1 MTQQVEQNE
10 LFDLAFRFVNET
22 QESIFLTGKAGT
34 GKTTFLKHLKKECS
48 KNSIIAAPTGVAAIH
63 AGGVTLHSLFQLPL
77 HPFLPSNGNRSEL
90 LKTIRYSKQR
100 LSLLRKMELLVI
112 DEISMVR
119 ADVMDAIDTILKS
132 VRRHHESPFGGVQML
147 YIGDLYQLPP
157 VVKREEWE
165 LLRTYYE
172 SPFFF
177 DSLSVKEQQ
186 PLLIELQK
194 IYRQKEDEFVSL
206 LNNVRNNQMSAD
218 DFQTLNSRYRPNF
231 EPDKKDSYITL
242 TTHNQ
247 QADRINER
255 QLQKLDT
262 TSFEYQ
268 AEIEGDFPENLYP
281 AEANLIL
288 KEGAQVMFLK
298 NDSNAQKYFNGKI
311 GTIKKLETDKVVVVC
326 DKYEIEVTKDVW
338 ENTRYTLNRNDEKLE
353 QEVLGSFHQYP
364 LRLAW
369 AITIH
374 KSQGL
379 TFEQVM
385 LDAAAS
391 FSSGQVYVA
400 LSRCTRLDGIVLLT
414 PIPPTA
420 IHTNTQ
426 VREAQSALQ
435 PRGPLLDR
443 FTGARQ
449 VFTLQLLAD
458 LFEMKPVSFIA
469 KELQKQGTLHAAHL
483 HSNANSWLEQWN
495 DDFLQLQLPAQ
506 KFIVQIQIL
515 LREIPII
522 EENPT
527 LQQRIRDGASY
538 FLPRIVELKT
548 RLEQHPF
555 TTEHKESAVALNEP
569 LKDLLLALH
578 QTIYLL
584 EFATNVFS
592 VSGYL
597 KHKLNYA
604 TPRLNITSYA
614 AHKTQ
619 NEDPEIKN
627 PELFYQLKSWRDRL
641 CNDLNVP
648 IYMIANAASLKEIC
662 TYLPTTKQQL
672 QQLNGF
678 GKAKAEKYGDDILG
692 LVETYCN
699 EQGIETS
706 TDLFLGKKTKTEKP
720 SKTGKQPKIASAEKS
735 LELFKEGKSI
745 QAIATE
751 RNLTSGTVEN
761 HLMEYLATNEVPV
774 HLFVT
779 AQKLEALQEVFV
791 SHPGK
796 KHSELKQILG
806 DDYSYTEIKAAWL
819 YLNPN
824 KEQADTTRL
833 DK

>member
-1 MTQQVEQNE
+1 
-10 LFDLAFRFVNET
+10 
-22 QESIFLTGKAGT
+22 
-34 GKTTFLKHLKKECS
+34 
-48 KNSIIAAPTGVAAIH
+48 
-63 AGGVTLHSLFQLPL
+63 
-77 HPFLPSNGNRSEL
+77 
-90 LKTIRYSKQR
+90 
-100 LSLLRKMELLVI
+100 
-112 DEISMVR
+112 
-119 ADVMDAIDTILKS
+119 
-132 VRRHHESPFGGVQML
+132 ML

-255 QLQKLDT
+255 QLQKLET

-298 NDSNAQKYFNGKI
+298 NDSNSQKYFNGKI

-326 DKYEIEVTKDVW
+326 DKDEIEVTKDVW

-678 GKAKAEKYGDDILG
+678 GKAKAEKYGDAILE

-761 HLMEYLATNEVPV
+761 HLMEYLVTNEVPV

-779 AQKLEALQEVFV
+779 AGKLETLQEVFV

-824 KEQADTTRL
+824 KE
-833 DK
+833 

>member
-1 MTQQVEQNE
+1 MT
-10 LFDLAFRFVNET
+10 
-22 QESIFLTGKAGT
+22 
-34 GKTTFLKHLKKECS
+34 
-48 KNSIIAAPTGVAAIH
+48 
-63 AGGVTLHSLFQLPL
+63 
-77 HPFLPSNGNRSEL
+77 
-90 LKTIRYSKQR
+90 
-100 LSLLRKMELLVI
+100 
-112 DEISMVR
+112 
-119 ADVMDAIDTILKS
+119 
-132 VRRHHESPFGGVQML
+132 
-147 YIGDLYQLPP
+147 
-157 VVKREEWE
+157 
-165 LLRTYYE
+165 
-172 SPFFF
+172 
-177 DSLSVKEQQ
+177 
-186 PLLIELQK
+186 
-194 IYRQKEDEFVSL
+194 
-206 LNNVRNNQMSAD
+206 AD
-218 DFQTLNSRYRPNF
+218 DFQTLNNRYRPNF

-255 QLQKLDT
+255 QLQKLHT
-262 TSFEYQ
+262 TPFEYQ

-298 NDSNAQKYFNGKI
+298 NDSTSQKYFNGKI

-326 DKYEIEVTKDVW
+326 DKDEIEVTKDVW

-420 IHTNTQ
+420 IQTNTQ

-435 PRGPLLDR
+435 PRGSLMDR

-449 VFTLQLLAD
+449 LFTLQLLAD
-458 LFEMKPVSFIA
+458 LFEMTPVAVIA
-469 KELQKQGTLHAAHL
+469 KELQKQSSLHTAHL
-483 HSNANSWLEQWN
+483 HAEANSWLEQWN
-495 DDFLQLQLPAQ
+495 HDFLQLQLPAQ

-515 LREIPII
+515 LREIPLI
-522 EENPT
+522 EEHPT
-527 LQQRIRDGASY
+527 LQRRICDGASY

-555 TTEHKESAVALNEP
+555 TTEHKETAVALNEP

-584 EFATNVFS
+584 EFATGIFS

-604 TPRLNITSYA
+604 TPRLNISSYA

-627 PELFYQLKSWRDRL
+627 PELYFQLKSWRDRL
-641 CNDLNVP
+641 CNEQNLP

-662 TYLPTTKQQL
+662 TFLPTTKQQL

-678 GKAKAEKYGDDILG
+678 GKAKAERYGDDILG

-706 TDLFLGKKTKTEKP
+706 TDLFLGKKTKSEKP
-720 SKTGKQPKIASAEKS
+720 SKTGKQPKIASAERS
-735 LELFKEGKSI
+735 LELFKTGKNI
-745 QAIATE
+745 QEIATE
-751 RNLTSGTVEN
+751 RNLTTGTVES

-774 HLFVT
+774 RLFVT
-779 AQKLEALQEVFV
+779 ANKLETLREVFV

-819 YLNPN
+819 HLNPN
-824 KEQADTTRL
+824 N
-833 DK
+833 DKS

>member
-1 MTQQVEQNE
+1 MT
-10 LFDLAFRFVNET
+10 
-22 QESIFLTGKAGT
+22 
-34 GKTTFLKHLKKECS
+34 
-48 KNSIIAAPTGVAAIH
+48 
-63 AGGVTLHSLFQLPL
+63 
-77 HPFLPSNGNRSEL
+77 
-90 LKTIRYSKQR
+90 
-100 LSLLRKMELLVI
+100 
-112 DEISMVR
+112 
-119 ADVMDAIDTILKS
+119 
-132 VRRHHESPFGGVQML
+132 
-147 YIGDLYQLPP
+147 
-157 VVKREEWE
+157 
-165 LLRTYYE
+165 
-172 SPFFF
+172 
-177 DSLSVKEQQ
+177 
-186 PLLIELQK
+186 
-194 IYRQKEDEFVSL
+194 
-206 LNNVRNNQMSAD
+206 AD
-218 DFQTLNSRYRPNF
+218 DFQTLNNRYRPNF

-255 QLQKLDT
+255 QLQKLHT
-262 TSFEYQ
+262 TPFEYQ

-298 NDSNAQKYFNGKI
+298 NDSTSQKYFNGKI

-326 DKYEIEVTKDVW
+326 DKDEIEVTKDVW

-420 IHTNTQ
+420 IQTNTQ

-435 PRGPLLDR
+435 PRGSLMDR

-449 VFTLQLLAD
+449 LFTLQLLAD
-458 LFEMKPVSFIA
+458 LFEMTPVAVIA
-469 KELQKQGTLHAAHL
+469 KELQKQSSLHTAHL
-483 HSNANSWLEQWN
+483 HAEANSWLEQWN
-495 DDFLQLQLPAQ
+495 HDFLQLQLPAQ

-515 LREIPII
+515 LREIPLI
-522 EENPT
+522 EEHPT
-527 LQQRIRDGASY
+527 LQRRICDGASY

-555 TTEHKESAVALNEP
+555 TTEHKETAVALNEP

-584 EFATNVFS
+584 EFATGIFS

-604 TPRLNITSYA
+604 TPRLNISSYA

-627 PELFYQLKSWRDRL
+627 PELYFQLKSWRDRL
-641 CNDLNVP
+641 CNEQNLP

-662 TYLPTTKQQL
+662 TFLPTTKQQL

-678 GKAKAEKYGDDILG
+678 GKAKAERYGDDILE
-692 LVETYCN
+692 LVETYCS
-699 EQGIETS
+699 EQDIETS
-706 TDLFLGKKTKTEKP
+706 TELFLGKKTKSEKP
-720 SKTGKQPKIASAEKS
+720 SKTGKQPKIASAERS
-735 LELFKEGKSI
+735 LELFKTGKNI
-745 QAIATE
+745 QEIATE
-751 RNLTSGTVEN
+751 RNLTTGTVES

-774 HLFVT
+774 RLFVT
-779 AQKLEALQEVFV
+779 ANKLETLREVFV

-819 YLNPN
+819 HLNPN
-824 KEQADTTRL
+824 N
-833 DK
+833 DKS